1 MTQDPDSSGIDDQQP
16 DKGKKRLVEQVREA
30 IRARNYSRRTGKT
43 YWYWIRYFIRFHG
56 KRHPADMGAAEVSA
70 FLSWLATERDVAAA
84 TQNQA
89 LHAILFLYKQ
99 VLGRDLP
106 WLEGVVRPKRPAR
119 LPTVLTE
126 EEIARLLAQLE
137 GTAWL
142 MASLLYGAGL
152 RQIECLTLR
161 VKDIEFAYRQI
172 IVRDGKGAKDRA
184 TVLPGNVA
192 DPLRA
197 HLGRVR
203 ALHNEDLAAGFGEV
217 WLPNALA
224 RKYPRAGREWGW
236 QFVFPSQQRS
246 TDPDSG
252 VIRRHHVYPD
262 TLSRA
267 VKRATRAA
275 RIIKPVSCHTLRHS
289 FATHLLARG
298 QDIRTVQ
305 QLLGHESLET
315 TMVYTHV
322 MQKGALGVASP
333 LDRLPAR
340 RDEPP

>member
-1 MTQDPDSSGIDDQQP
+1 
-16 DKGKKRLVEQVREA
+16 
-30 IRARNYSRRTGKT
+30 
-43 YWYWIRYFIRFHG
+43 
-56 KRHPADMGAAEVSA
+56 
-70 FLSWLATERDVAAA
+70 
-84 TQNQA
+84 
-89 LHAILFLYKQ
+89 
-99 VLGRDLP
+99 
-106 WLEGVVRPKRPAR
+106 
-119 LPTVLTE
+119 VLTE

-172 IVRDGKGAKDRA
+172 IVRDGKGAKDRV

-252 VIRRHHVYPD
+252 VIRRHHVHPD

-322 MQKGALGVASP
+322 MQMGALGVASP